1 MSIYIK
7 QHEKLNGILNLESM
21 ISVNPLLVIFNY
33 TIQGFIHEISGELFG
48 NRMQTGWPLC

>member
-21 ISVNPLLVIFNY
+21 ISVNPLLVILNY

-48 NRMQTGWPLC
+48 NRM

>member
-21 ISVNPLLVIFNY
+21 ISVNPLFVILNY

-48 NRMQTGWPLC
+48 NRM